1 MSQGSL
7 GGSRGP
13 QEPVLQNSLSVF
25 RGPQGPDKISHGS
38 LSHSKGACDGL
49 TQNESGLALAFQGG
63 ATAWLNASRG
73 SFLGPA
79 AA

>member
-7 GGSRGP
+7 G
-13 QEPVLQNSLSVF
+13 VF

-38 LSHSKGACDGL
+38 LSHSKGACGGL
-49 TQNESGLALAFQGG
+49 TQNESGLALALQGG
-63 ATAWLNASRG
+63 GAKAWLNASRG